1 MPNEATHPRWSV
13 IDLRRSD
20 CNIATSPMRQ
30 VTRRRAGRLVPV
42 ALIAAL
48 VLPSHLM
55 AQGDAAQD
63 GRSVTQPIAQP
74 LSAIDWLNDATALPL
89 PQLSPERGPW
99 AGQLPIAEPPVSNT
113 AVIPDVTVTP
123 LDSAGLDAVGLLPA
137 SVSGLPLS
145 LWQGSKTAELVAL
158 IDQPVRGGLP
168 AMQTLLYTLL
178 LAEADAPADAG
189 RDSRLLQARIDALM
203 RLGAVETAQ
212 ALLERAGPETPELFS
227 RWFDATLLTG
237 AEDTA
242 CAALLR
248 APHLS
253 PSYGAQVFCTA
264 RRGDWASAMLTLD
277 TARALDALPEI
288 EADLL
293 ARFMDPELFE
303 DMPLPRA
310 PVRPTPL
317 VFRLYEALGEPLTTA
332 PLPRAFAVADL
343 RDTAGW
349 RAQIEAAERL
359 ASSGALAANRLLGI
373 YSAREPAASG
383 GVWDRV
389 AAVQRFDG
397 AMRAGDSNAV
407 SVTLP
412 RVWPAMQAADLG
424 VAFSSLYSAA
434 LMRLDLTGST
444 AALAYRI
451 ALLGPDY
458 EAAAL
463 AQAASHPQFGFASGI
478 ARGQTEGLVAADAM
492 QVAILEGFTA
502 SAPPD
507 TMTSLLAEQRLGE
520 VILRTIQMLQ
530 RATQG
535 ELTGLADGIATLRSV
550 GLEDTARRAALQLVL
565 MDRRS

>member
-1 MPNEATHPRWSV
+1 MPNKATNPRWFRFE
-13 IDLRRSD
+13 LRGQD
-20 CNIATSPMRQ
+20 CGTTIPPVQVMRQ
-30 VTRRRAGRLVPV
+30 RAGRLVPV
-42 ALIAAL
+42 ALISVLA
-48 VLPSHLM
+48 LPSYLL
-55 AQGDAAQD
+55 AQSEAAPD
-63 GRSVTQPIAQP
+63 GRSVTQPVAQP
-74 LSAIDWLNDATALPL
+74 LSAIDWLNDNANLPL
-89 PQLSPERGPW
+89 PQLSPDRGAL
-99 AGQLPIAEPPVSNT
+99 AGQLPIMEPPVSDT
-113 AVIPDVTVTP
+113 AMTPDVTVTP

-137 SVSGLPLS
+137 SVSGLPLG
-145 LWQGSKTAELVAL
+145 LWQGSRTDDLVSL
-158 IDQPVRGGLP
+158 IDQPARGGLP
-168 AMQTLLYTLL
+168 AMQSLLYTLL

-212 ALLERAGPETPELFS
+212 ALLERAGPETPALFA

-248 APHLS
+248 SPHLS

-264 RRGDWASAMLTLD
+264 RRGDWAGAMLTLD

-303 DMPLPRA
+303 GADLPRA

-373 YSAREPAASG
+373 YSARQPAASG

-389 AAVQRFDG
+389 AAVQSFDE
-397 AMRAGDSNAV
+397 AMRAGDTNAV

-412 RVWPAMQAADLG
+412 RVWPAMLASDLG
-424 VAFSSLYSAA
+424 VAFASLYSAA
-434 LMRLDLTGST
+434 LMRMELEGST

-451 ALLGPDY
+451 ALLSPDY

-463 AQAASHPQFGFASGI
+463 AQSDSQPQFGFASGI
-478 ARGQTEGLVAADAM
+478 ARGQTDGLVAADPVQA
-492 QVAILEGFTA
+492 AILQGFNA
-502 SAPPD
+502 DGPPD
-507 TMTSLLAEQRLGE
+507 AMAALLAEQRLGE

-530 RATQG
+530 RAAQG

-565 MDRRS
+565 MDRRG